1 MQMGFL
7 CLFLPQLAGWAGVA
21 QGPPHQ
27 HNLLEHSLLTV
38 ERLTGIIDAAA
49 GREGIPA
56 RRMREYLEEFLEEG
70 VTRRA
75 LLVFA
80 ALLHDS
86 GKPGTAQEAEGRL
99 RFHDHDREGSRIN
112 KAIAERLGLGRRCRR
127 MIELATANHMRL
139 LQLSLLEN
147 PTERAKR
154 RFLSD
159 CEEVAV
165 EVLLLALAD
174 MTATSSDPAYLPGL
188 EHARLLAAGLLEKAL
203 ELPGLPD
210 DTQLVTGQDIM
221 DELAVEEGPR
231 VGKLLQEL
239 HRAEREGRISTR
251 EEALAW
257 LKTLK
262 D

>member
-1 MQMGFL
+1 
-7 CLFLPQLAGWAGVA
+7 
-21 QGPPHQ
+21 
-27 HNLLEHSLLTV
+27 
-38 ERLTGIIDAAA
+38 
-49 GREGIPA
+49 
-56 RRMREYLEEFLEEG
+56 
-70 VTRRA
+70 
-75 LLVFA
+75 
-80 ALLHDS
+80 
-86 GKPGTAQEAEGRL
+86 
-99 RFHDHDREGSRIN
+99 
-112 KAIAERLGLGRRCRR
+112 

-139 LQLSLLEN
+139 LQLARLEE
-147 PTERAKR
+147 PTERAKQ

-159 CEEVAV
+159 CEDMSV
-165 EVLLLALAD
+165 EVLLLAIAD

-188 EHARLLAAGLLEKAL
+188 EHARSLAAGLLEQAL
-203 ELPGLPD
+203 ELPGLQE
-210 DTQLVTGQDIM
+210 DTQLVTGKDIM